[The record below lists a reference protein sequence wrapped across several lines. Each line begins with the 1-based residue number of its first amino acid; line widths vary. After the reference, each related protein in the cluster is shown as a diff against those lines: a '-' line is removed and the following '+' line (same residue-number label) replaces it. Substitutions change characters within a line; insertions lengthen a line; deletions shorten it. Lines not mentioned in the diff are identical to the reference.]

1 MGFNYQR
8 EPGREKQDRGL
19 NRKEKPLVSII
30 TAYYNAEKYFEQT
43 YNCVLNQTFPWFEWI
58 IVNDGSTDK
67 IDRLEEFV
75 NTDSRIILYHKENG
89 GLSSARNYGIER
101 SRTEYIVPLDADDL
115 ISEAYIEKLYFGLFF
130 NPKASW
136 AYTDSVGFQ
145 EQEYVWKKS
154 FSSEIM
160 KHSNLLVATAM
171 IRKNDFK
178 EVGYYEEIEK
188 HYNED
193 WRAWLKL
200 LAKGKYP
207 VHVEGYDF
215 WYRRLGDGLLS
226 NIKSSKELTK
236 KSEEIIQKASKEIKK
251 EVKAVEFPVREV
263 TNQFLA
269 PQRVDWEY
277 KTFAQKTKKKVL
289 MLLPW
294 LEMGGADLFNLEV
307 VKKSNKEKYEYSIIT
322 TLASE
327 NTWKDRFQDYVPEIF
342 ELPQFLEMKNYA
354 AFISYFIQSRE
365 IDVLFLSNSYYG
377 YYLLPWL
384 RKEFPELAI
393 IDYVHMEEWYW
404 RNGGFARVSG
414 AMGEVLERTYVCNG
428 RTQQILEEHFGRE
441 KGSVK
446 TLYIGVDKEKFQREK
461 VGQEE
466 IEKLKKK
473 FQLGERKVVLFPCR
487 IHPQKRPFLLLEI
500 AKEVK
505 EAVFLVVGDGP
516 QLEEMQKKVQDSGLG
531 ERIKFAG
538 RAKDMRPYYALSN
551 ITLICSLKEGLALTA
566 YESLAMGVPV
576 VSSDVGGQ
584 KELITEEVGRI
595 IALGQEEEKDLD
607 NREFSKEEIREY
619 TEAIKSLLTEA
630 EEDGAK
636 RRLACRKRIE
646 EGFSTDNMI
655 VNLERELE
663 EGQTEERKRER
674 KEKSE
679 ELRKYSKLV
688 DEYVS
693 LYSAYEAA
701 EKLWDDVLWFK
712 GLYEKEKNKKVRFFD
727 NQKDYCLEAVS
738 NVNSISSAEIR
749 LQEIYS
755 MRSWRMVEKYQ
766 RFMNNTAV
774 GKVLSKI
781 RDGIRGTK

>member
-8 EPGREKQDRGL
+8 EPGKEKQDRGL
-19 NRKEKPLVSII
+19 NKKEKPLVSII

-75 NTDSRIILYHKENG
+75 KTDPRIILYHKENG
-89 GLSSARNYGIER
+89 GPASARNYGINRAKSEV
-101 SRTEYIVPLDADDL
+101 IIPLDSDDL
-115 ISEAYIEKLYFGLFF
+115 IEPVFLEKLYFGLYF
-130 NPKASW
+130 NKECSW
-136 AYTDSVGFQ
+136 SYTDSVGFGTQ
-145 EQEYVWKKS
+145 QYLWKRT
-154 FSSEIM
+154 FSSEQM
-160 KHSNLLVATAM
+160 KHINLLVNAGA
-171 IRKNDFK
+171 IRKHDF
-178 EVGYYEEIEK
+178 EEIGYYEENGK
-188 HYNED
+188 YYHED
-193 WRAWLKL
+193 WGAWLKL
-200 LAKGKYP
+200 LSKGKKP
-207 VHVEGYDF
+207 VHIEGYDF
-215 WYRRLGDGLLS
+215 WYRR
-226 NIKSSKELTK
+226 
-236 KSEEIIQKASKEIKK
+236 SEEGAMTLTEGDKQNRKRSQEIIEKIAKDIKQEIK
-251 EVKAVEFPVREV
+251 AIEFPVMEE
-263 TNQFLA
+263 TNCFA
-269 PQRVDWEY
+269 VPQKIEWSFPVYEKKD
-277 KTFAQKTKKKVL
+277 KTRIL

-294 LEMGGADLFNLEV
+294 LEMGGSDLFNLEV

-322 TLASE
+322 TLPSE

-377 YYLLPWL
+377 YYLVPWL

-414 AMGEVLERTYVCNG
+414 VMGEVLERTYVCNG

-466 IEKLKKK
+466 IEELKEK
-473 FQLGERKVVLFPCR
+473 FQLGEKKVVLFPCR

-516 QLEEMQKKVQDSGLG
+516 QLEEMQQKVQDSGLG

-584 KELITEEVGRI
+584 KELITEEVGKI

-679 ELRKYSKLV
+679 ELKKYSNLV

-701 EKLWDDVLWFK
+701 EKLWDDVFWFK
-712 GLYEKEKNKKVRFFD
+712 GLYEKEKNKKVRSFD
-727 NQKDYCLEAVS
+727 NQKDYCVDTES
-738 NVNSISSAEIR
+738 NVNSISSAELR

-755 MRSWRMVEKYQ
+755 MRSWKMIEKYQ